1 MKNRIMTCVFLIGI
15 FGIAIASIFLKD
27 KEISVFE
34 RRKLTQFPKV
44 DADFTQKLDDY
55 LVDQIVFRDELIGLN
70 SGINRKVLGKIDDK
84 NVYIIDDNI
93 YEINH
98 TLDKNKCIKFYEK
111 LNYITQNYFNFA
123 NVYYTIIPDK
133 SYFLD
138 QTKYLKM
145 DYNQM
150 YKILKDNINGKYID
164 ITNMLTA
171 NDYYRT
177 DIHWKQENLLDVANK
192 ILKNMGNSLIN
203 VEYNIKEYNNFYG
216 ASYSKGNKNIEP
228 DTLSYLYNDDIN
240 KLYAYHLEFGNKDIY
255 DEEKLH
261 GVDSYDVF
269 LSGPS
274 SYIEIE
280 NPNAKQDK
288 TLILF
293 RDSFGS
299 SITPLFI
306 PYYSKTI
313 IIDLRYIDFSYIS
326 EELKQED
333 CDVLY
338 LYSTLIINNSDIL
351 KVNY

>member
-1 MKNRIMTCVFLIGI
+1 MKNKIMTCGFLISI
-15 FGIAIASIFLKD
+15 FGIAIANIFLKD
-27 KEISVFE
+27 KAVSVFE
-34 RRKLTQFPKV
+34 RRKLAQFPKTGT
-44 DADFTQKLDDY
+44 DFTQKLDDY

-70 SGINRKVLGKIDDK
+70 SSINRNLLGKIDDK

-93 YEINH
+93 YEINYP
-98 TLDKNKCIKFYEK
+98 LDENKCIKFSEK
-111 LNYITQNYFNFA
+111 LNYITENYFNFA

-138 QTKYLKM
+138 ETKYLKM
-145 DYNQM
+145 DYNKM
-150 YKILKDNINGKYID
+150 YEILKENINGKYID
-164 ITNMLTA
+164 ITNTLTA

-177 DIHWKQENLLDVANK
+177 DIHWKQENLLDVTNK
-192 ILKNMGNSLIN
+192 LLKNMGNLLTN
-203 VEYNIKEYNNFYG
+203 TEYNINEYNNFYG
-216 ASYSKGNKNIEP
+216 ASYSKGNKNIKP
-228 DTLSYLYNDDIN
+228 DTLAYLYNTDIN
-240 KLYAYHLEFGNKDIY
+240 KLYAYHLEFGNRLIY
-255 DEEKLH
+255 DEEKLY
-261 GVDSYDVF
+261 GVDAYDVF

-280 NPNAKQDK
+280 NPNVKEDK
-288 TLILF
+288 TLIIF

-306 PYYSKTI
+306 EYYRKTI
-313 IIDLRYIDFSYIS
+313 VIDLRYIDFSYIS
-326 EELKQED
+326 EKIKQEN